1 MNKIRMMA
9 LTLVSVAAGTVLAQ
23 TTDSIQASP
32 WTKEGFA
39 GLKLTQVSLT
49 NWAAGGDNSVAFDL
63 QGTYQVNYK
72 KGKHL
77 WTNRIE
83 LAYGLNKTGEDGTR
97 KANDKIYLNTNY
109 GYAIAKSWYASAF
122 ATFQTQFSPG
132 YDYSVS

>member
-1 MNKIRMMA
+1 MNKMK
-9 LTLVSVAAGTVLAQ
+9 TLFITLLCMGAGTLSAQ
-23 TTDSIQASP
+23 TADSTQTSP

-63 QGTYQVNYK
+63 QGTYQINYK

-77 WTNRIE
+77 WNNRIE
-83 LAYGLNKTGEDGTR
+83 LAYGLNKTGDDGTR

-122 ATFQTQFSPG
+122 ATFQTQFSP
-132 YDYSVS
+132 